1 MVWGI
6 VIRLCAEAIK
16 IKQEPCSDWLPSRV
30 GRAARNCPLWS
41 HENKSL
47 LIISNIQLSLPQ
59 AWSIKQT
66 LTSSAQLL
74 NSQLCMVPSLSLL
87 LLISLISTA
96 IKWNLTNLEAC
107 CCFGEMNFKIKT
119 LCLSAEIKNPSV
131 YCFVVIFR
139 PSKLEYG
146 ERVFKY
152 SSLYWKA
159 VG

>member
-6 VIRLCAEAIK
+6 VIRLCAESIK

-74 NSQLCMVPSLSLL
+74 NSRLCMVPSLSLL
-87 LLISLISTA
+87 PLISLISTP

-107 CCFGEMNFKIKT
+107 CCSEKWIFK
-119 LCLSAEIKNPSV
+119 KNPLPVSRNKKS
-131 YCFVVIFR
+131 FR
-139 PSKLEYG
+139 VLLCRNFPTVKTWIW
-146 ERVFKY
+146 RTCV
-152 SSLYWKA
+152 
-159 VG
+159 

>member
-1 MVWGI
+1 M
-6 VIRLCAEAIK
+6 
-16 IKQEPCSDWLPSRV
+16 
-30 GRAARNCPLWS
+30 RNCYTALCRS
-41 HENKSL
+41 HQDKARAL
-47 LIISNIQLSLPQ
+47 FWLIALASRTSRSKLPALIPRKQISFDHKQYSAILPQ

-74 NSQLCMVPSLSLL
+74 NSRLCMVPSLSLL

-107 CCFGEMNFKIKT
+107 CCFGEMNFKKKT
-119 LCLSAEIKNPSV
+119 LCLSEIKNPSV

>member
-74 NSQLCMVPSLSLL
+74 NSRLCMVPSLSLL
-87 LLISLISTA
+87 PLISLISTA

-107 CCFGEMNFKIKT
+107 CCFGEMNFK
-119 LCLSAEIKNPSV
+119 KNPLPVSRNKKS
-131 YCFVVIFR
+131 FR
-139 PSKLEYG
+139 VLLCRNFPTVKTWIW
-146 ERVFKY
+146 RTCV
-152 SSLYWKA
+152 
-159 VG
+159 

>member
-1 MVWGI
+1 M
-6 VIRLCAEAIK
+6 
-16 IKQEPCSDWLPSRV
+16 
-30 GRAARNCPLWS
+30 RNCYTALCRS
-41 HENKSL
+41 HQDKARAL
-47 LIISNIQLSLPQ
+47 FWLIALASRTSRSKLPALIPRKQISFDHKQYSAILPQ

-74 NSQLCMVPSLSLL
+74 NSRLCMVPSLSLL

-107 CCFGEMNFKIKT
+107 CCFGEMNFKKKT

>member
-1 MVWGI
+1 M
-6 VIRLCAEAIK
+6 RNCYTALCRSHQDKARALFWLIALASRTSRSKLPALIPRKQISFDHKQYSAILTSGLINK
-16 IKQEPCSDWLPSRV
+16 TDPDIQ
-30 GRAARNCPLWS
+30 RAAAKFTIMHGTLHFPTSLNLPDINS
-41 HENKSL
+41 HQEKFNKSWSML
-47 LIISNIQLSLPQ
+47 LFRRN
-59 AWSIKQT
+59 
-66 LTSSAQLL
+66 
-74 NSQLCMVPSLSLL
+74 
-87 LLISLISTA
+87 
-96 IKWNLTNLEAC
+96 E
-107 CCFGEMNFKIKT
+107 FKKKT